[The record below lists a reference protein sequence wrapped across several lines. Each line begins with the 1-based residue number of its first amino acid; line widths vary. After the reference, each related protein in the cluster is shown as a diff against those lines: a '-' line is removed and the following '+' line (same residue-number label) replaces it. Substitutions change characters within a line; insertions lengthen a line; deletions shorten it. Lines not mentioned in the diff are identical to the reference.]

1 MLNAVRSV
9 VAYFLIT
16 AYILIVGPVALV
28 VGGVLRWE
36 GGMYAM

>member
-36 GGMYAM
+36 GGM